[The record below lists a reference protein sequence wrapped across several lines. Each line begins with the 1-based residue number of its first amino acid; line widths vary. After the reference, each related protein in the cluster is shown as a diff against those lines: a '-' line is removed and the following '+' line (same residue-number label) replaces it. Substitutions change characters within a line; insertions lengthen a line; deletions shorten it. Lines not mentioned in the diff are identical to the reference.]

1 MYYQTNKCIP
11 VDHPSLAGHFPG
23 HPIVPG
29 VVILDEIILAFAD
42 WRTDRQIKGIV
53 WVKFLQLLL
62 PGQNFTIG
70 LSILPEDIVK
80 FECRSNDR
88 LLVKG
93 QLKIAILATKEIK

>member
-29 VVILDEIILAFAD
+29 VVILDEIIQAVAD
-42 WRTDRQIKGIV
+42 WRTDRKIKCII

-70 LSILPEDIVK
+70 LSIQPEDIVK

-88 LLVKG
+88 LLVQG
-93 QLKIAILATKEIK
+93 QLRVGLSATKEIK